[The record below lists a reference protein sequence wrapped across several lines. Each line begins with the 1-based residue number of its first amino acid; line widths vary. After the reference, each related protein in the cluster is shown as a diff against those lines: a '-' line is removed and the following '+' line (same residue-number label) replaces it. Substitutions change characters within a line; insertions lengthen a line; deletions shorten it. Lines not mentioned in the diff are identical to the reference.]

1 MPDRP
6 DDPMPDRPPDPMP
19 DRPASSRPRPGRPSP
34 SSAGGGAGGH
44 GGPVRLATRGS
55 ALALAQSR
63 LVADGLAAAWPGLEV
78 VLVPVVTEGDRR
90 RDVPTTALG
99 GKGVFTAAVQQA
111 VLDGRADL
119 AVHSAKDLPAVQV
132 PGLVLAAVPERED
145 PRDVLVLGRPGPPRP
160 APPAGPARTHAPPA
174 GPALAQAP
182 PPGPDLPQ
190 APPAGM
196 SPAQAPPAG
205 PDQAQAQA
213 PPPPRAAGPAADEL
227 DLLPRG
233 ARVGTGSPRRLAL
246 LSWLRPDLEVVGV
259 RGNVDSRVRRARS
272 GELDAVVLAAA
283 GLRRLGLA
291 EEVAVPL
298 LPEVFTPAPGQG
310 CLAVEA
316 REDDTRVLGLLG
328 VLTHRASRMALRGE
342 RAFLARLGGS
352 CTLPAGALLR
362 APDPDGGGPLE
373 IQGFLAAAD
382 GKGLVRERLLGP
394 PGDPEGLGQALADRL
409 LAAAGPEVRAL
420 VLASRG

>member
-1 MPDRP
+1 
-6 DDPMPDRPPDPMP
+6 MP
-19 DRPASSRPRPGRPSP
+19 DRPASSHPRPGRPSP
-34 SSAGGGAGGH
+34 FRAGGGAGGH
-44 GGPVRLATRGS
+44 GGAPVRLATRGS

-90 RDVPTTALG
+90 RDVPTTTLG

-145 PRDVLVLGRPGPPRP
+145 PRDVLVLGRPGPPYP
-160 APPAGPARTHAPPA
+160 APPAGPDRTHAPSA
-174 GPALAQAP
+174 S
-182 PPGPDLPQ
+182 PDL
-190 APPAGM
+190 
-196 SPAQAPPAG
+196 AQAPPAG
-205 PDQAQAQA
+205 PVRTQAPPAGTSPAQARAGPDQAQAQAQA
-213 PPPPRAAGPAADEL
+213 PPPPRAAGSAADEL